1 MRIKKSQMLPSIG
14 DSMKKKHDCWS
25 NSYFLMP
32 LKETL
37 LAFHILQFLLVDF
50 LLFLLL
56 FFSLPSKFILL
67 TLMYFQLFVCGSAT
81 DILKMN
87 PRLEISTSF
96 YAYRISTRMQ
106 SSSNSVNSHS
116 KVMFSR
122 SLQL

>member
-81 DILKMN
+81 VILKMN
-87 PRLEISTSF
+87 PRLENF
-96 YAYRISTRMQ
+96 
-106 SSSNSVNSHS
+106 H
-116 KVMFSR
+116 
-122 SLQL
+122 